1 MGLFSGKTIINV
13 SSVSYNIAGEAKDRV
28 QFLKD
33 RMVYFRAAGFG
44 ISGNMSAAYRE
55 GQGVKLKQ
63 AYRYAANLS
72 QGVPT
77 ASIDLF
83 MTGDLESEVQT
94 LLDSEHGPDVYKVMD
109 TSFALGDVASTVEQH
124 LKAKFGW
131 DPITNKMSRP
141 PVDINP
147 LFTEDTNVQWGEY
160 KKVPPGI
167 PVPTYSDKITIELRH
182 TNPNAALPDYSYEF
196 VRPATHQ
203 ERTVTLNVRVQ
214 EVETEEYVSLDFPI
228 GNGTYPT
235 LDAYY
240 TNRNNWNNLNDYNS
254 FFPAIPLRVEN
265 LDLMRDSNRSSPEY
279 RQKIRLGKLLGIDV
293 KALAEQINENE
304 NVKDIDHAFIVIGA
318 NLSSES
324 KAEQD
329 YLYHFWFRCWEYQ
342 VANRNEAA
350 YEAWRN
356 TPLHS
361 RSKPEM
367 NVLRIKDPEDGE
379 KAYEIAIEWNYITKT
394 QTNGKFVLSPGK
406 FAKKGDV
413 QVIKGT
419 GTQDDYYI
427 RTVQFLVESSTI
439 TIRKQIT
446 DEYYISLEINGAM
459 HKNYV
464 YSGKTVETTAW
475 NALDDPDEHSGFII
489 PLYMPIFNSMDIKR
503 RTQLASECKHMVF
516 NCYQVSKQK
525 WYQTGAFKIVLA
537 IILIIITVISW
548 GTASGPATGIWAAV
562 ANAAAA
568 MGVSAALLV
577 ALAKF
582 ALGYL
587 ISMIIGKMQGVFIA
601 LLGERLG
608 RIFAAIVTIVVSIYA
623 GGGNLSTAFSS
634 GTALVNAV
642 NIINATGQ
650 VFSAYTEGTM
660 IERQKDMEAY
670 VDQVKEEQK
679 KIDELTA
686 GFFGEGNNVSIDT
699 LLSIQRLLREESPD
713 VFLSRTLMSSSEII
727 DMTYGMVSDM
737 VSIEIHT
744 RLPGV

>member
-1 MGLFSGKTIINV
+1 MGLFSSKTVINV
-13 SSVSYNIAGEAKDRV
+13 SSVSYNIAGDAKDRT

-33 RMVYFRAAGFG
+33 RMVYFRAAGLG
-44 ISGNMSAAYRE
+44 IAGNMSAAYRK
-55 GQGVKLKQ
+55 GQGVRLKQ
-63 AYRYAANLS
+63 AYRYAASLP
-72 QGVPT
+72 QGVPS
-77 ASIDLF
+77 ASIDLYK
-83 MTGDLESEVQT
+83 TSDLENEIQS

-109 TSFALGDVASTVEQH
+109 SSFALGDVTSTVEQH
-124 LKAKFGW
+124 LGARFGW

-141 PVDINP
+141 PVDIDP

-167 PVPTYSDKITIELRH
+167 PVPTFHDKITIELRH
-182 TNPNAALPDYSYEF
+182 TNPNSALPDYSYEF

-240 TNRNNWNNLNDYNS
+240 ANRNGWNDYNS
-254 FFPAIPLRVEN
+254 FFPVIPLRVEN
-265 LDLMRDSNRSSPEY
+265 LDLMRDSNKRSVAY
-279 RQKIRLGKLLGIDV
+279 RQKIKLGKLLGVDV
-293 KALAEQINENE
+293 KALAEQINENV
-304 NVKDIDHAFIVIGA
+304 NIKDIDHAFLVIGA
-318 NLSSES
+318 NLGSKS

-329 YLYHFWFRCWEYQ
+329 YLFHFWFRCWEYQ
-342 VANRNEAA
+342 VASRDEAA
-350 YEAWRN
+350 YAAWRS
-356 TPLHS
+356 TPTNS
-361 RSKPEM
+361 RNKPEM

-379 KAYEIAIEWNYITKT
+379 KAYEIVIEWNYITKT
-394 QTNGKFVLSPGK
+394 QTNGRFELSPGK
-406 FAKKGDV
+406 LAKKGDV
-413 QVIKGT
+413 QIIKGT
-419 GTQDDYYI
+419 GSQDNFYV
-427 RTVQFLVESSTI
+427 RTVQFFVESSTI

-446 DEYYISLEINGAM
+446 DGYYISLVISGAM

-475 NALDDPDEHSGFII
+475 NALNDPDEHSGFIV
-489 PLYMPIFNSMDIKR
+489 PLYMPIFNSLDIKR
-503 RTQLASECKHMVF
+503 RTQLAEESKYMVF
-516 NCYQVSKQK
+516 NCYKVSKKK
-525 WYQTGAFKIVLA
+525 WYQTGVFKIVLA
-537 IILIIITVISW
+537 IVLIVITVITW
-548 GTASGPATGIWAAV
+548 GGASGSAAGIWSAV
-562 ANAAAA
+562 ANFAVS
-568 MGVSAALLV
+568 MGISAALLV

-582 ALGYL
+582 AVGYV
-587 ISMIIGKMQGVFIA
+587 ISLIIGKMQGAFIS
-601 LLGERLG
+601 LMGERLG
-608 RIFAAIVTIVVSIYA
+608 RIFAAIVTIVASIYA
-623 GGGNLSTAFSS
+623 GGGNMSSAFTS
-634 GTALVNAV
+634 GTGLVNAV

-650 VFSAYTEGTM
+650 VFSAYTEGTL

-686 GFFGEGNNVSIDT
+686 GFFGDGNNVSIDT
-699 LLSIQRLLREESPD
+699 LLSIQQILREESPD
-713 VFLSRTLMSSSEII
+713 VFISRTLMSSSEII